1 MNFQILGLQSTGKDF
16 PEASLKPSVLQMVSA
31 QRNED
36 CFKKNSKIWYHKH
49 FKWVSSQLISC
60 NSAITCSNK
69 DSQNNVLNPGDLP
82 DQT

>member
-36 CFKKNSKIWYHKH
+36 CFKKIVK
-49 FKWVSSQLISC
+49 FDTISIL
-60 NSAITCSNK
+60 SEFLHSLFLVI
-69 DSQNNVLNPGDLP
+69 VP
-82 DQT
+82 